1 MNKTYAAYDGQTHSI
16 DANTLVNVLIHYQTV
31 VTEAN
36 RQYGCGGER
45 FGKGDAIRV
54 RLRIVQRYNK
64 DYKAYEN
71 KAFKITEFYE
81 HIENKQGSL
90 FDNDE

>member
-1 MNKTYAAYDGQTHSI
+1 MRGSRWQFMYEGFKIGMIVKNDALMRRI
-16 DANTLVNVLIHYQTV
+16 D
-31 VTEAN
+31 
-36 RQYGCGGER
+36 GGER
-45 FGKGDAIRV
+45 FGKGDVIRV

-71 KAFKITEFYE
+71 KAFKITELYE

>member
-1 MNKTYAAYDGQTHSI
+1 MQLIFDGQTHSI
-16 DANTLVNVLIHYQTV
+16 DANTLINVLIHYQTV

-36 RQYGCGGER
+36 RQYDCGGER

-81 HIENKQGSL
+81 HI
-90 FDNDE
+90 